1 MRNITKLA
9 AIFALLLSL
18 TATASPARAADPILT
33 ITGTTRD
40 SVTQTPLKDVCV
52 TVGPPIRCWLGFGT
66 NPGLHTDAQG
76 NFTVT
81 LPEGTAP
88 GGTWDLYFVCDAM
101 CVATNPSGYQTAYSG
116 TFVVSGPYSVGNIL
130 MVKSPTPP
138 VPPPAGQCVA
148 ASTATPTSTVYLPN
162 ITRLLGGPSGWNTPF
177 IIQNTGAT
185 GANLEVSFYKFSDGS
200 CVSRLNVTNLAAG
213 TSYSNDPS
221 DNGKNPGL
229 PNDSQ
234 FSVVVKS
241 FGSTIVGVVNEVQ
254 GSGSRFEAMSYNGFT
269 AGATT
274 VNLPNITRKF
284 FGYNTPFII
293 QNLGTSTVTATAT
306 FRPFDGSSGPIAF
319 ARTINPGG
327 AKPIDTSSN
336 DGNLG
341 APGLVDGKQY
351 SVTVTASQ
359 PLAVVVNTV
368 NDDPSVSAPVAF
380 ATDGVTTGA
389 ATIYGA
395 YAAKNA
401 QGVGRFSPIVVQNL
415 GATPVAPTITF
426 TPLTGGG
433 GGAAAT
439 YTFPSIAPNTAKAF
453 DPRFSFDTQ
462 GTTNVPCATASATCL
477 GDGEYVAKI
486 DGGTGASL
494 AAQVNV
500 VSGATAMGYAAS
512 ATAASKFFLPNI
524 TKSLCFCPSPTQGTG
539 WTTPIILQSVTA
551 TAATLKWYRFSD
563 GALVTTQSVT
573 LTSGGGLRVDPWSV
587 GQLPAD
593 TQYAVVVDAAG
604 ALMNA
609 IVTEFGPTG
618 GDNSM
623 AYEGFPAP

>member
-1 MRNITKLA
+1 MRNLTSLVVA
-9 AIFALLLSL
+9 LSL
-18 TATASPARAADPILT
+18 VLTTAVGAAPALAADPLSIS
-33 ITGTTRD
+33 GTLRD
-40 SVTQTPLKDVCV
+40 SVTQTPIKDVCI
-52 TVGPPIRCWLGFGT
+52 TVGPPIRCWLGFGA
-66 NPGLHTDAQG
+66 NPGLHTDANG
-76 NFTVT
+76 FFRVD
-81 LPEGTAP
+81 LPEGTSP
-88 GGTWDLYFVCDAM
+88 GGQWDLYFVCDAM
-101 CVATNPSGYQTAYSG
+101 CVATNPSGYETAYSG
-116 TFVVSGPYSVGNIL
+116 KFVVSGAYSLGNMF

-138 VPPPAGQCVA
+138 APGQCVA

-185 GANLEVSFYKFSDGS
+185 GANLEVSFFKFSDGT
-200 CVSRLNVTNLAAG
+200 CVSRLNVSSLAAG

-221 DNGKNPGL
+221 DNGKNPTL
-229 PNDSQ
+229 PNDAQ

-274 VNLPNITRKF
+274 VNLPNITRRF

-306 FRPFDGSSGPIAF
+306 FRPFDGSSGPVVV

-327 AKPIDTSSN
+327 AKPIDPNSN
-336 DGNLG
+336 DGQLG

-351 SVTVTASQ
+351 SVTVTGSQ

-368 NDDPSVSAPVAF
+368 NDEPSVAAPVAF
-380 ATDGVTTGA
+380 ATDGVTAGA

-415 GATPVAPTITF
+415 GAAAVTPTITF
-426 TPLTGGG
+426 TPITGA

-453 DPRFSFDTQ
+453 DPRFSFETQ
-462 GTTNVPCATASATCL
+462 GTTNVPCSTAGAGCL
-477 GDGEYVAKI
+477 GDGEYVVKI

-500 VSGATAMGYAAS
+500 VSNATAMGYAAS
-512 ATAASKFFLPNI
+512 PSSASKFFLPNI
-524 TKSLCFCPSPTQGTG
+524 TKSLCFCPAPTQGTG

-551 TAATLKWYRFSD
+551 TAATLQWYRFSD
-563 GALVTTQSVT
+563 GALVATQNVT
-573 LTSGGGLRVDPWSV
+573 LTAGGGMRVDPWSLST
-587 GQLPAD
+587 LPAD
-593 TQYAVVVDAAG
+593 QQYAVVVNASG
-604 ALMNA
+604 SLLNA
-609 IVTEFGPTG
+609 IVTQFGPAG
-618 GDNSM
+618 GDNAM

>member
-1 MRNITKLA
+1 MRTFTGHIAVL
-9 AIFALLLSL
+9 ALLIGLA
-18 TATASPARAADPILT
+18 ATASSAKAQSGLI
-33 ITGTTRD
+33 ISGTTRD

-52 TVGPPIRCWLGFGT
+52 TLGPPIRCWFVAGQP
-66 NPGLHTDAQG
+66 NGLHTDAAG
-76 NFTVT
+76 NFSFE

-88 GGTWDLYFVCDAM
+88 GGTWDLYFVCDAQ

-116 TFVVSGPYSVGNIL
+116 KFIVSGPYSVGNIL

-138 VPPPAGQCVA
+138 PPPPPGGGCVA

-185 GANLEVSFYKFSDGS
+185 GANLEVSFYKFSDGA
-200 CVSRLNVTNLAAG
+200 CVSRLNVTGLQAG
-213 TSYSNDPS
+213 TSYSNDPA
-221 DNGKNPGL
+221 DNGKNPTL
-229 PNDSQ
+229 PNDAQ

-241 FGSTIVGVVNEVQ
+241 FGASIVGVVNEVQ

-274 VNLPNITRKF
+274 VNLPNITRQF

-306 FRPFDGSSGPIAF
+306 FRPFDGSSGPIQF

-336 DGNLG
+336 DPLLG
-341 APGLVDGKQY
+341 APGLADGKQY
-351 SVTVTASQ
+351 SVTVTGSQ

-368 NDDPSVSAPVAF
+368 NDAPSVAAPVAF
-380 ATDGVTTGA
+380 ATDGVTGGA
-389 ATIYGA
+389 SVVYGA

-415 GATPVAPTITF
+415 GSTAVTPTLTLTPIT
-426 TPLTGGG
+426 
-433 GGAAAT
+433 GAAGTAST
-439 YTFPSIAPNTAKAF
+439 YTFPSIAPNSSKAF

-462 GTTNVPCATASATCL
+462 GTTNVPCSVASATCL
-477 GDGEYVAKI
+477 GDGEYVVKI
-486 DGGTGASL
+486 DGGSGASL
-494 AAQVNV
+494 AAQVNI
-500 VSGATAMGYAAS
+500 VSNVTAMGYAAS
-512 ATAASKFFLPNI
+512 ATAASKFYLPNI
-524 TKSLCFCPSPTQGTG
+524 TKSLCFCPSPTPTTG
-539 WTTPIILQSVTA
+539 WTTPIVLQSVTA
-551 TAATLKWYRFSD
+551 TAATLRWYRFSD
-563 GALVTTQSVT
+563 GALVTTQNVT

-587 GQLPAD
+587 AQLPAD
-593 TQYAVVVDAAG
+593 QQYAVVVDAAG
-604 ALMNA
+604 SLITA
-609 IVTEFGPTG
+609 IVTEFGPAG
-618 GDNSM
+618 GDNAM
-623 AYEGFPAP
+623 AYEGFPSP